1 MNIKEITAA
10 FKARRRGISFA
21 FLAERTETSADSPYR
36 IKPAGT
42 IRPDETLVCVIGGSG
57 GKGDHIRE
65 YNGYL
70 KQTDAFVKNVPE
82 LKGKPV
88 RVCVAV
94 CNFGD
99 FHHDRLARRCLYYS
113 AHVQSFDEVVAGL
126 SAQEKEETLK
136 PAYIRDIFEQTLLP
150 RISTEGGKKRLPAET
165 AARYTLPRR
174 ICSARTGKTD
184 FRKNEKPRIQ
194 PCGTKTC
201 LEPAD
206 GSELCA
212 GLSLYCIGIQFC
224 FD

>member
-10 FKARRRGISFA
+10 FKAKRRGISFA

-36 IKPAGT
+36 IKPAET
-42 IRPDETLVCVIGGSG
+42 VRPDETLVCVIGGSG
-57 GKGDHIRE
+57 GKGDHIRA

-70 KQTDAFVKNVPE
+70 KQTDTFVKNVPE

-113 AHVQSFDEVVAGL
+113 ALGQSPDEVVAGL
-126 SAQEKEETLK
+126 SAQEKEETLN

-150 RISTEGGKKRLPAET
+150 RISTENGKNDCRRKRPPVMSAKPISLHTVT
-165 AARYTLPRR
+165 ARM
-174 ICSARTGKTD
+174 
-184 FRKNEKPRIQ
+184 
-194 PCGTKTC
+194 
-201 LEPAD
+201 
-206 GSELCA
+206 
-212 GLSLYCIGIQFC
+212 
-224 FD
+224 

>member
-70 KQTDAFVKNVPE
+70 KQTDTFIKNVPE

-113 AHVQSFDEVVAGL
+113 AQAQSFDEVVAGL
-126 SAQEKEETLK
+126 SAQEK
-136 PAYIRDIFEQTLLP
+136 R
-150 RISTEGGKKRLPAET
+150 RL
-165 AARYTLPRR
+165 
-174 ICSARTGKTD
+174 
-184 FRKNEKPRIQ
+184 
-194 PCGTKTC
+194 
-201 LEPAD
+201 
-206 GSELCA
+206 
-212 GLSLYCIGIQFC
+212 
-224 FD
+224 